1 MAEPINSEPIVAVVL
16 NRDLL
21 FGSRI
26 RSTLASLG
34 LEARFVASTGD
45 FVKALETQQGS
56 IAVGIVDM
64 NGAVDW
70 EELRAALSR
79 IDDVAP
85 TLAFGSH
92 KDVENLRAA
101 RTAGVTRV
109 VSNSTFH
116 GEMQSLI
123 DRYRRR

>member
-1 MAEPINSEPIVAVVL
+1 MAEPVTADPMVAVVL

-26 RSTLASLG
+26 RSALASLG
-34 LEARFVASTGD
+34 LEPRFVASTGE
-45 FVKALETQQGS
+45 FVKALEERQES
-56 IAVGIVDM
+56 IALGIVDM
-64 NGAVDW
+64 NGAVAW
-70 EELRAALSR
+70 EELGAALSR

-101 RTAGVTRV
+101 RTAGITRV